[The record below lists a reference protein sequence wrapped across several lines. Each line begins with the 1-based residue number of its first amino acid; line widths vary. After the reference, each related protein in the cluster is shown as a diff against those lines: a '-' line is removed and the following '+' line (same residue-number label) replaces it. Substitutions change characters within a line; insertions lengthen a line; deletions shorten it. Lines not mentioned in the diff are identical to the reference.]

1 MPTIFHLDLDAFFVS
16 VERILDPS
24 LKGKPVI
31 VGGDP
36 HGRGV
41 VAACSYE
48 ARAFGLRSGMPI
60 RDAFRLCPKGIY
72 LHGHGK
78 EYSRYSKAVKNILER
93 YAPVMEQASIDEF
106 YMDFSGCQKI
116 YGNPYYFASLLQ
128 AEIKRELSLPCS
140 IGIAANKYVAKISSD
155 YAKPEGITYVV
166 AGQEQEFLAP
176 LPIETMPGIGKVTTK
191 QLNARG
197 FRIIKDITNAS
208 SDYFTTHLG
217 KYGLAIYEHAHGK
230 GTEFLTVQHER
241 KSIGREETFQK
252 DISDTHEIEKILF
265 HLVEDVANS
274 LRKKGWMTKTIT
286 LKLRY
291 SDFITITRAQSLK
304 EPSNSDKIIF
314 NTITELFRNAYKRR
328 VAIRLIGVQLT
339 NFYSSFEQENLFD
352 GKEEKEKR
360 MLNSIDE
367 LRAKYG
373 LKIIQYGSTS

>member
-24 LKGKPVI
+24 LEGKPVV

-48 ARAFGLRSGMPI
+48 ARSFGLRSGMPI
-60 RDAFRLCPKGIY
+60 RDAFKLCPKGIY

-106 YMDFSGCQKI
+106 YMDFSGCEKI

-128 AEIKRELSLPCS
+128 AEIKKELSLPCS
-140 IGIAANKYVAKISSD
+140 IGIASNKYVAKISSD

-191 QLNARG
+191 ELNARG

-208 SDYFTTHLG
+208 SEYFSLLFG
-217 KYGLAIYEHAHGK
+217 KYGIAIYEHAHGK
-230 GTEFLTVQHER
+230 GSEFLTVERER

-252 DISDTHEIEKILF
+252 DIADHKEIENILF
-265 HLVEDVANS
+265 HLVEDVSNS
-274 LRKKGWMTKTIT
+274 LRKKKWMTKTLT

-291 SDFITITRAQSLK
+291 SDFITLTRSLSLK
-304 EPSNSDKIIF
+304 EPTSSDKIIY
-314 NTITELFRNAYKRR
+314 NAVVELFRNAYKRR
-328 VAIRLIGVQLT
+328 VSVRLIGVQLT
-339 NFYSSFEQENLFD
+339 NFYNSFEQVNLFD
-352 GKEEKEKR
+352 GKDEKEKR
-360 MLNSIDE
+360 MLQAVDA
-367 LRAKYG
+367 LRQKFGVKIVHYG
-373 LKIIQYGSTS
+373 AV

>member
-24 LKGKPVI
+24 LEGKPVI

-60 RDAFRLCPKGIY
+60 HDAFRLCPKGIY

-78 EYSRYSKAVKNILER
+78 EYSRYSKAVKNILDR
-93 YAPVMEQASIDEF
+93 YAPIIEQASIDEF
-106 YMDFSGCQKI
+106 YMDFSGCEKI

-128 AEIKRELSLPCS
+128 AEIKKELSLPCS
-140 IGIAANKYVAKISSD
+140 IGIASNKYVAKISSD

-208 SDYFTTHLG
+208 SDYFTTLFG
-217 KYGLAIYEHAHGK
+217 KYGIAIYEHAQGK
-230 GTEFLTVQHER
+230 GSEFLTVERER

-252 DISDTHEIEKILF
+252 DISEQKVIEDVLF

-291 SDFITITRAQSLK
+291 SDFITITRAQTIK

-314 NTITELFRNAYKRR
+314 NTVTTLFRNAYKRR
-328 VAIRLIGVQLT
+328 VSIRLIGVQLT

-352 GKEEKEKR
+352 GKDEKEKR
-360 MLNSIDE
+360 MLQAIDA
-367 LRAKYG
+367 LRLRYG
-373 LKIIQYGSTS
+373 MDIVHYGAVE

>member
-1 MPTIFHLDLDAFFVS
+1 MATIFHLDLDAFFVS
-16 VERILDPS
+16 VERILDPT
-24 LKGKPVI
+24 LNGKPVI

-106 YMDFSGCQKI
+106 YMDFSGCEKI

-128 AEIKRELSLPCS
+128 AEIKKELSLPCS
-140 IGIAANKYVAKISSD
+140 IGIASNKYVAKIGSD

-166 AGQEQEFLAP
+166 EGQEQEFLAP

-191 QLNARG
+191 ELNARG

-208 SDYFTTHLG
+208 SEYFSLLFG
-217 KYGLAIYEHAHGK
+217 KYGNTIYEHAHGK
-230 GTEFLTVQHER
+230 GTEFLTVERTR

-252 DISDTHEIEKILF
+252 DIADHKEIENILF
-265 HLVEDVANS
+265 DLVEDVCNS
-274 LRKKGWMTKTIT
+274 LRKKGWMAKTIS

-291 SDFITITRAQSLK
+291 SDFITLTRSQTFK
-304 EPSNSDKIIF
+304 EPASSDKIIF
-314 NTITELFRNAYKRR
+314 NSAVELFRNAYKRR
-328 VAIRLIGVQLT
+328 VSIRLIGIQLT
-339 NFYSSFEQENLFD
+339 NFYSAFEQENLFD

-360 MLNSIDE
+360 MLQAIDA

-373 LKIIQYGSTS
+373 LRIVKYGSA